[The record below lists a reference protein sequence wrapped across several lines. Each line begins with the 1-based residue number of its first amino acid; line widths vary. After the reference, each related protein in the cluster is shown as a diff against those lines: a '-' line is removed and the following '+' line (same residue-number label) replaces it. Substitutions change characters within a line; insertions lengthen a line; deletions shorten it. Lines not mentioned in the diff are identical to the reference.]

1 LNGRSLGT
9 KSPPNLLE
17 PVLRWDVP
25 NEAGVVRAVGQW
37 AGKPGECAHFE
48 LATAGAPA
56 RLELAADP
64 FDLAAGPELISIEIR
79 IVDAA
84 GHRVFGAALPISVAV
99 TGPGELAALDNSD
112 PRDVASV
119 QAGHRTAYQGR
130 ILALVRTGS
139 EAGFVTVLAS
149 ANGLPAA
156 ELRLQR
162 TLPGIR
168 RF

>member
-1 LNGRSLGT
+1 
-9 KSPPNLLE
+9 
-17 PVLRWDVP
+17 
-25 NEAGVVRAVGQW
+25 VVRAVGHW
-37 AGKPGECAHFE
+37 ADKPGECAHFE

-64 FDLAAGPELISIEIR
+64 FDLAAGPELISVEIR

-84 GHRVFGAALPISVAV
+84 GHRVFGAALPISVSV

-119 QAGHRTAYQGR
+119 NAGHRTAYQGR

-139 EAGFVTVLAS
+139 EAGFVTVRAS

-162 TLPGIR
+162 IPRAIR
-168 RF
+168 KF